1 MTTSTEKLDELLKLF
16 MTSMVTVQTEAI
28 DLEDLYWA
36 EVSTDSTYTA
46 LASSAAATFAT
57 KLTKQEVINSLTI
70 AEQVRKFFTN
80 VAMTQNDYWN
90 NFHGILYGN
99 DEYTSPGISTAI
111 EAYGTRAVSFIGTL
125 LTEFNRS
132 RDILDIYFDT
142 TINAAIAAV
151 TVEECPWYEYTKDD
165 LIDGLTLV
173 ENFKK
178 LFNNEAPT
186 TGDYGSTLARWRKI
200 I

>member
-1 MTTSTEKLDELLKLF
+1 MTTSTEKLEEQLKLF
-16 MTSMVTVQTEAI
+16 FASMVTIQTEAK

-36 EVSTDSTYTA
+36 EVSGDSTYSA
-46 LASSAAATFAT
+46 LANSDAATFAT
-57 KLTKQEVINSLTI
+57 KLTKGEVINSLTI
-70 AEQVRKFFTN
+70 AEQIRKYFTN

-99 DEYTSPGISTAI
+99 DERTSPGISVAI

-142 TINAAIAAV
+142 TIDAAIAAV
-151 TVEECPWYEYTKDD
+151 TIEECPWYEFTKDD
-165 LIDGLTLV
+165 LLDGLTAV

-178 LFNNEAPT
+178 LINNEAPT
-186 TGDYGSTLARWRKI
+186 TGDYGSTVARWQKI